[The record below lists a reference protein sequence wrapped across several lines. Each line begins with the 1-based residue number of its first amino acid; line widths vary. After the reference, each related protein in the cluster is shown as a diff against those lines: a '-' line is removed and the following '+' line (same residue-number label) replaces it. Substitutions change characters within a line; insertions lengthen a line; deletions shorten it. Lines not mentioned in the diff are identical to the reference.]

1 MFSREFAFWL
11 HINYI
16 YIIMHVDKTCSKK
29 IPFSRVTS
37 RGLKWEDKA
46 YKLKSYTSKSVIT
59 TAEVTLSRWRQTV
72 RLRLHRYRTIFR
84 SAEKFHR
91 PLRSH
96 EAVQYFRNVQTEFWT
111 ARRLNFTVKVVWTEH
126 LNARFFNGSKIRA
139 VPGSLRKQPFHLSPN
154 HFFSPWE
161 TSASRR
167 QKFHTDDVNL
177 CLHN

>member
-11 HINYI
+11 HINYA
-16 YIIMHVDKTCSKK
+16 YIIMHVDKTWLKE
-29 IPFSRVTS
+29 IPFPWVTS
-37 RGLKWEDKA
+37 RGLKLDDKA

-59 TAEVTLSRWRQTV
+59 TAEVILSRWRQTV
-72 RLRLHRYRTIFR
+72 RLRLHKYRTIFR

-96 EAVQYFRNVQTEFWT
+96 EAVQYFRYVQTEFWT
-111 ARRLNFTVKVVWTEH
+111 DGRLNFTVKVVWTEH
-126 LNARFFNGSKIRA
+126 LNAWTFNWSKIRA
-139 VPGSLRKQPFHLSPN
+139 VPGSLQKQPFLPAPN
-154 HFFSPWE
+154 HFFLRGE

>member
-1 MFSREFAFWL
+1 
-11 HINYI
+11 
-16 YIIMHVDKTCSKK
+16 MHVDKTWLKK

-37 RGLKWEDKA
+37 RGLKWEHKA
-46 YKLKSYTSKSVIT
+46 YKLKSYNSKSVIT
-59 TAEVTLSRWRQTV
+59 TAEVIIWRWRQTV

-96 EAVQYFRNVQTEFWT
+96 EAVQYFLYVHTEFWT
-111 ARRLNFTVKVVWTEH
+111 ARRLNFIVKVVWTEH
-126 LNARFFNGSKIRA
+126 LNVRTFDGLKIQA
-139 VPGSLRKQPFHLSPN
+139 MSGSLRKQPFLIAPN
-154 HFFSPWE
+154 HFFSPGE
-161 TSASRR
+161 TSTSRR